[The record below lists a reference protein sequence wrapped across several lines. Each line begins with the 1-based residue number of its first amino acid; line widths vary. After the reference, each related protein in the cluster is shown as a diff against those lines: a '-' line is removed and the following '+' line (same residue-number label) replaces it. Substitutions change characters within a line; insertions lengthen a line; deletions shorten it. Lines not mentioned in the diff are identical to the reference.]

1 MKTKHIAIAVL
12 AVLAAACQPPV
23 EVVPDS
29 APFVKLDSKKQ
40 NVPATPS
47 MLTVT
52 LTSNCEWTA
61 SASESWVKVTP
72 EKGDA
77 STREL
82 TLSIDENTVEETPR
96 EAKVFILG
104 PSTSASDTLY
114 ITQAAPAGPVP
125 PGTELRT
132 AEDVKTFFSLAKDF
146 TTADV
151 TKVFNDID
159 MGGATLA
166 PVAKYVA
173 TFDGQDHKIYNF
185 KVESAEAETGLFL
198 SNEGTIKNVVF
209 GSKDGSA
216 YDGVS
221 AIGAADGKGGG
232 YTGLVAVNDG
242 TLENVT
248 SFVKINY
255 VAAAAEAEVGVGGLV
270 GHAVANSVLRGC
282 VNKAVI
288 AASGDPTQ
296 VTDFGGLVGFMDQPG
311 RIENSSNEAEI
322 SLSIPVKKVLH
333 IGGLV
338 GRINAAA
345 TVENSHNKA
354 DVSYR
359 QEVAPSTWM
368 SIGGVIG
375 SDYNG
380 GSVTGCSNKGN
391 IFANTLQV
399 VRIGGVMGVLNKSG
413 RVENCTNE
421 GTVTLEQEA
430 NANWQS
436 AGGIIGFQEA
446 SQTNEKDNIV
456 KGNTNKGTV
465 TVTVENTT
473 THANKVAAGGI
484 LGEGCLALS
493 VTDNINLAPVK
504 VTNKAAGPVYAGGIY
519 GALIKNKVEILSSG
533 NINTGSVTAAT
544 SDNAQAMAG
553 GVVGY
558 IAPASG
564 GDANTVMLTL
574 TGDKSTGDVTGGPTM
589 TGAAAG
595 NNGNGVLEGCI
606 VGGSVNGTALTSGN
620 FVSLTQGS
628 ASAGKANNT
637 VFAGGASSD
646 GPGIKS
652 ADDLK
657 EFMTATDYAKWT
669 DNGVVNVLADIDASS
684 IESLQIANIPEGVV
698 IDGNNHN
705 IYNIKTVSQENNTG
719 LILENNGTIRNLRFG
734 TKDGFTYDGVSAIS
748 AADGKGGGY
757 TALVAVNNGTLE
769 NIITYVTVNFVATS
783 YTTPDHGGIAALIGC
798 AKGEKGYVKDCINRA
813 QINASGNIPKES
825 GLAGLIGCMPTD
837 GVQVVNC
844 ANEANLTFN
853 LPVAKVLHMG
863 GLGGRIA
870 AAVTF
875 EKCRN
880 AGNLT
885 YDQIEK
891 PSTWTTLGGICGVA
905 YLGATFNECVNT
917 GNLRSNINQVV
928 RMGGILGTLNQ
939 GGTLSGCVNEGT
951 LTIQQPTNANWQTAG
966 GIVGLQE
973 KSKTNDMDN
982 VITGC
987 SNKGTISVEVDNATT
1002 HANEVSAGGIVGI
1015 ACLQLRLVNNTNEG
1029 SVTIVNKAAGGVH
1042 AGGIMGSWVKATTL
1056 EMNGNVNKGAVSATT
1071 SDNAKASAGGVIGL
1085 NDVAA
1090 TVSHDKNL
1098 AAVIC
1103 GRAEA
1108 TGAIAGINKGTLD
1121 GCAAGG
1127 SVNGTAVNASNLE
1140 DLVQGSVSTGKANG
1154 TTLAQ

>member
-23 EVVPDS
+23 EVVPES
-29 APFVKLDSKKQ
+29 APFIKLDNDKL
-40 NVPATPS
+40 NVAALSPD
-47 MLTVT
+47 MTVT
-52 LTSNCEWTA
+52 LTSNCDWTA
-61 SASESWVKVTP
+61 SSSADWVRVTP
-72 EKGDA
+72 EKGNQ

-82 TLSIDENTVEETPR
+82 TLSVSENTVEETPR
-96 EAKVFILG
+96 EAKVFIVG
-104 PSTSASDTLY
+104 DVASDTLY

-132 AEDVKTFFSLAKDF
+132 AEDVKTFLSLAADF
-146 TTADV
+146 TAADV

-166 PVAKYVA
+166 PVPTYAA
-173 TFDGQDHKIYNF
+173 TFDGQGHKIYNF
-185 KVESAEAETGLFL
+185 KVESADAVTGLFL
-198 SNEGTIKNVVF
+198 SNAGTIKDVVF

-221 AIGAADGKGGG
+221 TIGSADGKGGG
-232 YTGLVAVNDG
+232 FTGLVAVNDG

-248 SFVKINY
+248 TFVKINY

-270 GHAVANSVLRGC
+270 GNAVLNSVLRGC

-288 AASGDPTQ
+288 TAAGEPTQ
-296 VTDFGGLVGFMDQPG
+296 VTDFGGLIGYMNQPA
-311 RIENSSNEAEI
+311 RVENCSNEAEI

-380 GSVTGCSNKGN
+380 GSVTGCSNKG
-391 IFANTLQV
+391 A
-399 VRIGGVMGVLNKSG
+399 
-413 RVENCTNE
+413 
-421 GTVTLEQEA
+421 
-430 NANWQS
+430 
-436 AGGIIGFQEA
+436 
-446 SQTNEKDNIV
+446 
-456 KGNTNKGTV
+456 V

-473 THANKVAAGGI
+473 GHANKVAAGGI

-493 VTDNINLAPVK
+493 VTDNVNLAPVK

-533 NINTGSVTAAT
+533 NINAGSVTAAT

-564 GDANTVMLTL
+564 GDANTVVITL
-574 TGDKSTGDVTGGPTM
+574 TGDKSTGDVTGTAAM
-589 TGAAAG
+589 AGAAAG
-595 NNGNGVLEGCI
+595 NNCNGALEACI
-606 VGGSVNGTALTSGN
+606 VGGSVNGTALTAAN
-620 FVSLTQGS
+620 YVSLTQGS
-628 ASAGKANNT
+628 ASAGAANNT
-637 VFAGGASSD
+637 VFVGGAAD
-646 GPGIKS
+646 GPGLKS
-652 ADDLK
+652 ADDLR
-657 EFMTATDYAKWT
+657 EFMTAADYSKWT

-684 IESLQIANIPEGVV
+684 IESLQIAAIPEGAV
-698 IDGNNHN
+698 IDGNNHS

-719 LILENNGTIRNLRFG
+719 LILENNGTVRNLRFG
-734 TKDGFTYDGVSAIS
+734 TKDGYTYDGVSAIS
-748 AADGKGGGY
+748 AAEGKGGGY

-769 NIITYVTVNFVATS
+769 NVITYVTVNYVATS
-783 YTTPDHGGIAALIGC
+783 YTTPDHGGIAGLIGC

-813 QINASGNIPKES
+813 QINASGKIPKES
-825 GLAGLIGCMPTD
+825 GLAGLIGCMPTS

-844 ANEANLTFN
+844 ANEADLTFN
-853 LPVAKVLHMG
+853 LPVAKVVHMG

-870 AAVTF
+870 AAVVF
-875 EKCRN
+875 DNCRN
-880 AGNLT
+880 TGNLT
-885 YDQIEK
+885 YDEIEK

-905 YLGATFNECVNT
+905 YLGATFNGCVNK
-917 GNLRSNINQVV
+917 GNLKSNINQVV

-939 GGTLSGCVNEGT
+939 GGTLSGCVNEGN

-966 GIVGLQE
+966 GLVGLQE
-973 KSKTNDMDN
+973 KSVTNDMDN
-982 VITGC
+982 VIMGST
-987 SNKGTISVEVDNATT
+987 NKGAIVIEVDNATT
-1002 HANEVSAGGIVGI
+1002 HANEVSAGGIIGI
-1015 ACLQLRLVNNTNEG
+1015 ACLQLRLANNTNEG

-1042 AGGIMGSWVKATTL
+1042 AGGIMGSWVKATSL
-1056 EMNGNVNKGAVSATT
+1056 EMSGNVNKGAVSATT

-1090 TVSHDKNL
+1090 TITLDKNL
-1098 AAVIC
+1098 ASVTC

-1108 TGAIAGINKGTLD
+1108 TGSIAGINKGTLEN
-1121 GCAAGG
+1121 CIAGG
-1127 SVNGTAVNASNLE
+1127 SVNGTAVTASNLE
-1140 DLVQGSVSTGKANG
+1140 SLTQGSVSTGKANG

>member
-23 EVVPDS
+23 EVVPES
-29 APFVKLDSKKQ
+29 APFIKLDNDKL
-40 NVPATPS
+40 NVAALSPD
-47 MLTVT
+47 MTVT
-52 LTSNCEWTA
+52 LTSNCDWTA
-61 SASESWVKVTP
+61 SSSADWVRVTP
-72 EKGDA
+72 EKGNQ

-82 TLSIDENTVEETPR
+82 TLSVSENTVEETPR
-96 EAKVFILG
+96 EAKVFIVG
-104 PSTSASDTLY
+104 AVASDTLY
-114 ITQAAPAGPVP
+114 ISQAAPAGPVP

-132 AEDVKTFFSLAKDF
+132 ADDFKTFLSLAADF
-146 TTADV
+146 TAADV

-166 PVAKYVA
+166 PVPTYAA
-173 TFDGQDHKIYNF
+173 TFDGQGHKIYNF
-185 KVESAEAETGLFL
+185 KVESADAVTGLFL
-198 SNEGTIKNVVF
+198 SNAGTIKDVVF

-221 AIGAADGKGGG
+221 TIGSADGKGGG

-380 GSVTGCSNKGN
+380 GIVTGCSNRGN

-399 VRIGGVMGVLNKSG
+399 VRIGGIMGVLNKSG
-413 RVENCTNE
+413 KVENCTNE
-421 GTVTLEQEA
+421 GSVTLEQEA

-446 SQTNEKDNIV
+446 SQTNEKDNIIA
-456 KGNTNKGTV
+456 GNTNKGPV

-473 THANKVAAGGI
+473 GHANKVAAGGI

-493 VTDNINLAPVK
+493 VTDNVNLAPVK

-533 NINTGSVTAAT
+533 NINAGSVTAAT

-564 GDANTVMLTL
+564 GDANTVVITL
-574 TGDKSTGDVTGGPTM
+574 TGDKSTGDVTGTAAM
-589 TGAAAG
+589 AGAAAG
-595 NNGNGVLEGCI
+595 NNCNGALEACI
-606 VGGSVNGTALTSGN
+606 VGGSVNGTALTAAN
-620 FVSLTQGS
+620 YVSLTQGS
-628 ASAGKANNT
+628 ASAGAANNT
-637 VFAGGASSD
+637 VFVGGAAE
-646 GPGIKS
+646 GPGLKS
-652 ADDLK
+652 ADDLR
-657 EFMTATDYAKWT
+657 EFMTAADYSKWT

-684 IESLQIANIPEGVV
+684 IESLQIAAIPEGAV
-698 IDGNNHN
+698 IDGNNHS

-719 LILENNGTIRNLRFG
+719 LILENNGTVRNLRFG
-734 TKDGFTYDGVSAIS
+734 TKDGYTYDGVSAIS
-748 AADGKGGGY
+748 AAEGKGGGY

-769 NIITYVTVNFVATS
+769 NVITYVTVNYVATTYS
-783 YTTPDHGGIAALIGC
+783 TPDHGGIAGLIGC

-813 QINASGNIPKES
+813 QINASGKIPKES
-825 GLAGLIGCMPTD
+825 GLAGLIGCMPTS

-844 ANEANLTFN
+844 ANEADLTFN
-853 LPVAKVLHMG
+853 LPVAKVVHMG

-870 AAVTF
+870 AAVVF
-875 EKCRN
+875 ENCRN
-880 AGNLT
+880 TGNLT
-885 YDQIEK
+885 YDEIEK

-905 YLGATFNECVNT
+905 YLGATFNGCVNK
-917 GNLRSNINQVV
+917 GNLKSNINQVV

-939 GGTLSGCVNEGT
+939 GGTLSGCVNEGN

-966 GIVGLQE
+966 GLVGLQE
-973 KSKTNDMDN
+973 KSVTNDMDN
-982 VITGC
+982 VIMGST
-987 SNKGTISVEVDNATT
+987 NKGTIVVEVENATT
-1002 HANEVSAGGIVGI
+1002 HANEVSAGGIIGI

-1042 AGGIMGSWVKATTL
+1042 AGGIMGSWVKATSL
-1056 EMNGNVNKGAVSATT
+1056 EMSGNVNKGAVSATT

-1090 TVSHDKNL
+1090 TITLDKNL
-1098 AAVIC
+1098 ASVTC

-1108 TGAIAGINKGTLD
+1108 TGSIAGINKGTLEN
-1121 GCAAGG
+1121 CIAGG
-1127 SVNGTAVNASNLE
+1127 SVNGTAVTASNLE
-1140 DLVQGSVSTGKANG
+1140 SLTQGSVSTGKANG

>member
-1 MKTKHIAIAVL
+1 MKTKHIAIASLVIL
-12 AVLAAACQPPV
+12 AVACQAPS

-29 APFVKLDSKKQ
+29 APFVKLGSKTL
-40 NVPATPS
+40 NAAAAPS
-47 MLTVT
+47 QMTVT
-52 LTSNCEWTA
+52 LTSNCDWKT
-61 SASESWVKVTP
+61 SASESWVKVSP
-72 EKGDA
+72 EQGNQ

-82 TLSIDENTVEETPR
+82 TLLFEENTVEETPR
-96 EAKVFILG
+96 EAKVFIVG
-104 PSTSASDTLY
+104 ADASDTLY

-132 AEDVKTFFSLAKDF
+132 ADDFKTFLSLAADF

-159 MGGATLA
+159 MGGATIA
-166 PVAKYVA
+166 PVAKYA
-173 TFDGQDHKIYNF
+173 GTFDGQGHKIFNF
-185 KVESAEAETGLFL
+185 KVEGQDAVTGLFL
-198 SNEGTIKNVVF
+198 SNEGTIKDVVF
-209 GSKDGSA
+209 GSKDGSS

-221 AIGAADGKGGG
+221 VIGAAEGKGGG
-232 YTGLVAVNDG
+232 FTGLVAVNDG

-248 SFVKINY
+248 TFVKINY

-270 GHAVANSVLRGC
+270 GNAVLNSVLRGC

-288 AASGDPTQ
+288 TAAGEPTQ
-296 VTDFGGLVGFMDQPG
+296 VTDFGGLIGYMNQPA
-311 RIENSSNEAEI
+311 RVENCANEAEI

-359 QEVAPSTWM
+359 QEVSPSTWM

-380 GSVTGCSNKGN
+380 GIVTGCSNRGN

-399 VRIGGVMGVLNKSG
+399 VRIGGIMGVLNKSG
-413 RVENCTNE
+413 KVENCTNE
-421 GTVTLEQEA
+421 GSVTLEQEA

-446 SQTNEKDNIV
+446 SQTNEKDNIIA
-456 KGNTNKGTV
+456 GNTNKGPV

-473 THANKVAAGGI
+473 GHANKVAAGGI

-493 VTDNINLAPVK
+493 VTDNVNLAPVK

-533 NINTGSVTAAT
+533 NINAGSVTAAT

-564 GDANTVMLTL
+564 GDANTVVITL
-574 TGDKSTGDVTGGPTM
+574 TGDKSTGDVTGTAAM
-589 TGAAAG
+589 AGAAAG
-595 NNGNGVLEGCI
+595 NNCNGALEACI
-606 VGGSVNGTALTSGN
+606 VGGSVNGTALTAAN
-620 FVSLTQGS
+620 YVSLTQGS
-628 ASAGKANNT
+628 ASAGAANNT
-637 VFAGGASSD
+637 VFVGGAAE
-646 GPGIKS
+646 GPGLKS

-657 EFMTATDYAKWT
+657 EFMTASDYSKWT

-684 IESLQIANIPEGVV
+684 IESLQIAAIPEGVV
-698 IDGNNHN
+698 IDGNNHS

-719 LILENNGTIRNLRFG
+719 LILENNGTVRNLRFG
-734 TKDGFTYDGVSAIS
+734 TKDGYTYDGVSAIS
-748 AADGKGGGY
+748 AAEGKGGGY

-769 NIITYVTVNFVATS
+769 NVITYVTVNFVATT
-783 YTTPDHGGIAALIGC
+783 YTTPDHGGIAGLIGC

-813 QINASGNIPKES
+813 QINASGKIPKES
-825 GLAGLIGCMPTD
+825 GLAGLIGCMPTS

-870 AAVTF
+870 AAVVF
-875 EKCRN
+875 ENCRN
-880 AGNLT
+880 TGNLT
-885 YDQIEK
+885 YDEIEK

-905 YLGATFNECVNT
+905 YLGATFNGCVNK
-917 GNLRSNINQVV
+917 GNLKSNINQVV

-939 GGTLSGCVNEGT
+939 GGTLSGCVNEGN

-966 GIVGLQE
+966 GLVGLQE
-973 KSKTNDMDN
+973 KSVTNDMDN
-982 VITGC
+982 VIMGST
-987 SNKGTISVEVDNATT
+987 NKGTIVVEVENATT
-1002 HANEVSAGGIVGI
+1002 HANEVSAGGIIGI

-1042 AGGIMGSWVKATTL
+1042 AGGIMGSWVKATSL
-1056 EMNGNVNKGAVSATT
+1056 EMSGNVNKGAVSATT

-1090 TVSHDKNL
+1090 TITLDKNL
-1098 AAVIC
+1098 ASVTC

-1108 TGAIAGINKGTLD
+1108 TGSIAGINKGTLEN
-1121 GCAAGG
+1121 CIAGG
-1127 SVNGTAVNASNLE
+1127 SVNGTAVTASNLE
-1140 DLVQGSVSTGKANG
+1140 SLTQGSVSTGKANG